1 MQHFYITTSPLQ
13 VHFHHR
19 NITAWLIKVML
30 SQSRKLATLWLLL
43 NKGSSRLNKEY
54 VKVRSSSSTDWRW
67 VLSISWKWKQW
78 LVIKNIFNPLF
89 FVGMGRGCW
98 WMEYW
103 AGKCTLGILS
113 MSHEGYLRIC
123 WNQSLSQN

>member
-1 MQHFYITTSPLQ
+1 MASPQ
-13 VHFHHR
+13 QGQQS
-19 NITAWLIKVML
+19 TC
-30 SQSRKLATLWLLL
+30 SQ
-43 NKGSSRLNKEY
+43 SRLNKEY

-113 MSHEGYLRIC
+113 MSHEGYILEFVEISLLVRINFLTFKLVVNTFMFYPT
-123 WNQSLSQN
+123 WELLYITMILY